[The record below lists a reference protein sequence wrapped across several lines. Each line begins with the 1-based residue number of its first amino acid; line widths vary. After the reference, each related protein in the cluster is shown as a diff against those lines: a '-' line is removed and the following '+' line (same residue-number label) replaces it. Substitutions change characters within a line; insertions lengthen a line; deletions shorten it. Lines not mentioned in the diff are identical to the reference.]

1 MNFELSED
9 QARIRDAVRDFA
21 ETRIAPGVVE
31 RERHETFPR
40 EVVAG
45 LAEMGILG
53 MMVPEEYGGAGAD
66 ALSFILMLEELARVC
81 ASTAVIVSVN
91 NSVFCY
97 PLWKFGSEEQ
107 KRTILTEVASG
118 RALGAYGLDRAAV
131 RLRRGQPEDAGR
143 PRRGRLRVERREGLD
158 HQRRRGEVVPRHG
171 DDGPGRRDP
180 RDHRLPGVL
189 RGRGLSRR
197 RRPRTRWACGRRRP
211 RRSISTTSVCR
222 PRAAWGQEG
231 EGFTIAMRTL
241 DHSRIGIA
249 AQGIGIARACYDAS
263 VEYART
269 RETFGKKLAEHEII
283 AFQIADM
290 RVQIEAS
297 KLLTYRAAVRSE
309 IAGVRISREASMAKV
324 FATEAC
330 NAIAARA
337 VQIFG
342 GYGYSK
348 EYAGRAL
355 LPRRPRHDD
364 LRGHERDPAH
374 GRVEEP
380 AGGEVA
386 RGGGEAGRDQRRCD
400 ARDRRDT
407 GGVRGG

>member
-9 QARIRDAVRDFA
+9 QTRIRNAVRDFA

-53 MMVPEEYGGAGAD
+53 MMVPEEFGGSGAD
-66 ALSFILMLEELARVC
+66 ALSFILVLEELARVC

-118 RALGAYGLDRAAV
+118 RALGAYGLSESQSGSDAANQKTRAVRDGDAYVLNGAKAWITNAGEAKWYLVMAMTDPAAGTRGITAFLVSSEDPGFRVGAPEDKMGLRASKTAAV
-131 RLRRGQPEDAGR
+131 FF
-143 PRRGRLRVERREGLD
+143 
-158 HQRRRGEVVPRHG
+158 
-171 DDGPGRRDP
+171 DDV
-180 RDHRLPGVL
+180 RLPAA
-189 RGRGLSRR
+189 RR
-197 RRPRTRWACGRRRP
+197 VGE
-211 RRSISTTSVCR
+211 
-222 PRAAWGQEG
+222 EG
-231 EGFTIAMRTL
+231 EGFTIAMKTL

-249 AQGIGIARACYDAS
+249 AQAIGISRACYDAS
-263 VEYART
+263 VAYAAT
-269 RETFGKKLAEHEII
+269 RETFGRKLAEHEII

-348 EYAGRAL
+348 EYAVERYYRDARVTTIYEGTSEIQRMVVSKNL
-355 LPRRPRHDD
+355 L
-364 LRGHERDPAH
+364 
-374 GRVEEP
+374 
-380 AGGEVA
+380 
-386 RGGGEAGRDQRRCD
+386 AGR
-400 ARDRRDT
+400 
-407 GGVRGG
+407 

>member
-9 QARIRDAVRDFA
+9 QTRIRDAVRDFA
-21 ETRIAPGVVE
+21 EGRIAPGVVE

-40 EVVAG
+40 EIVAG

-53 MMVPEEYGGAGAD
+53 MMVPEEYGGAAAD
-66 ALSFILMLEELARVC
+66 ALSFILVLEELARVC

-118 RALGAYGLDRAAV
+118 RALGAYGLSEPQSGSDAANQKTRAVRDGDAYVLNGAKAWITNAGEAKWYLVMAMTDPAAGTRGITAFLVSSEDPGFRVGAPEDKMGLRASKTAAV
-131 RLRRGQPEDAGR
+131 FF
-143 PRRGRLRVERREGLD
+143 
-158 HQRRRGEVVPRHG
+158 
-171 DDGPGRRDP
+171 DDV
-180 RDHRLPGVL
+180 RLPAA
-189 RGRGLSRR
+189 RR
-197 RRPRTRWACGRRRP
+197 VGE
-211 RRSISTTSVCR
+211 
-222 PRAAWGQEG
+222 EG
-231 EGFTIAMRTL
+231 EGFMIAMKTL

-249 AQGIGIARACYDAS
+249 AQGIGISRACYDAS
-263 VEYART
+263 VAYAAT

-348 EYAGRAL
+348 EYAVERYYRDARVTTIYEGTSEIQRMVVSKNL
-355 LPRRPRHDD
+355 L
-364 LRGHERDPAH
+364 
-374 GRVEEP
+374 
-380 AGGEVA
+380 
-386 RGGGEAGRDQRRCD
+386 AGR
-400 ARDRRDT
+400 
-407 GGVRGG
+407 

>member
-21 ETRIAPGVVE
+21 EARIAPGVVE

-40 EVVAG
+40 DIVAG

-66 ALSFILMLEELARVC
+66 ALSFILVLEELARVC

-118 RALGAYGLDRAAV
+118 RALGAYGLSEPQSGSDAANQKTRAVRDGDAYVLNGAKAWITNAGEARWYLVMAMTDPAAGTRGITAFLVSSEDPGFRVGAPEDKMGLRASKTAAV
-131 RLRRGQPEDAGR
+131 FF
-143 PRRGRLRVERREGLD
+143 
-158 HQRRRGEVVPRHG
+158 
-171 DDGPGRRDP
+171 DDV
-180 RDHRLPGVL
+180 RLPAA
-189 RGRGLSRR
+189 RR
-197 RRPRTRWACGRRRP
+197 VGA
-211 RRSISTTSVCR
+211 
-222 PRAAWGQEG
+222 EG
-231 EGFTIAMRTL
+231 EGFMIAMKTL

-249 AQGIGIARACYDAS
+249 AQGIGISRACYDAS
-263 VEYART
+263 VAYAAT

-348 EYAGRAL
+348 EYAVERYYRDARVTTIYEGTSEIQRMVVSKNL
-355 LPRRPRHDD
+355 L
-364 LRGHERDPAH
+364 
-374 GRVEEP
+374 
-380 AGGEVA
+380 
-386 RGGGEAGRDQRRCD
+386 AGR
-400 ARDRRDT
+400 
-407 GGVRGG
+407 

>member
-1 MNFELSED
+1 MNFDLTED

-21 ETRIAPGVVE
+21 ETRIASGVVE
-31 RERHETFPR
+31 RERHERFPS

-66 ALSFILMLEELARVC
+66 ALSFILTLEELARVC

-118 RALGAYGLDRAAV
+118 RALGAYGLSEPQSGSDAANMKTRAVRDGDGYVLNGAKAWITNAGEAKWYLVMAMTEPAAGTRGMTAFLVSSDDAGFRVGAPEDKMGLRASKTAAV
-131 RLRRGQPEDAGR
+131 FF
-143 PRRGRLRVERREGLD
+143 
-158 HQRRRGEVVPRHG
+158 
-171 DDGPGRRDP
+171 DDV
-180 RDHRLPGVL
+180 RLPAA
-189 RGRGLSRR
+189 RR
-197 RRPRTRWACGRRRP
+197 VG
-211 RRSISTTSVCR
+211 
-222 PRAAWGQEG
+222 GEG
-231 EGFTIAMRTL
+231 EGFTIAMKTL

-249 AQGIGIARACYDAS
+249 AQGIGISRACYDAS
-263 VEYART
+263 VAYATT

-309 IAGVRISREASMAKV
+309 IPGVRISREASMAKV

-348 EYAGRAL
+348 EYAVERYYRDARVTTIYEGTSEIQRMVVSKNL
-355 LPRRPRHDD
+355 L
-364 LRGHERDPAH
+364 
-374 GRVEEP
+374 
-380 AGGEVA
+380 
-386 RGGGEAGRDQRRCD
+386 AGR
-400 ARDRRDT
+400 
-407 GGVRGG
+407 

>member
-9 QARIRDAVRDFA
+9 QTRIRNAVRDFA
-21 ETRIAPGVVE
+21 ENRIAPGVVE

-40 EVVAG
+40 EIVAG

-53 MMVPEEYGGAGAD
+53 MMVPEEYGGAAAD
-66 ALSFILMLEELARVC
+66 ALSFILVLEELARVC

-118 RALGAYGLDRAAV
+118 RALGAYGLSEPQSGSDAANQKTRAVRDGDAYVLNGAKAWITNAGEAKWYLVMAMTDPAAGTRGITAFLVSSEDQGFRVGAPEDKMGLRASKTAAV
-131 RLRRGQPEDAGR
+131 FF
-143 PRRGRLRVERREGLD
+143 
-158 HQRRRGEVVPRHG
+158 
-171 DDGPGRRDP
+171 DDV
-180 RDHRLPGVL
+180 RLPAA
-189 RGRGLSRR
+189 RR
-197 RRPRTRWACGRRRP
+197 VGE
-211 RRSISTTSVCR
+211 
-222 PRAAWGQEG
+222 EG
-231 EGFTIAMRTL
+231 EGFTIAMKTL

-249 AQGIGIARACYDAS
+249 AQGIGISRACYDAS
-263 VEYART
+263 VAYAAT

-309 IAGVRISREASMAKV
+309 IPGVRISREASMAKV

-348 EYAGRAL
+348 EYAVERYYRDARVTTIYEGTSEIQRMVVAKNL
-355 LPRRPRHDD
+355 L
-364 LRGHERDPAH
+364 
-374 GRVEEP
+374 
-380 AGGEVA
+380 
-386 RGGGEAGRDQRRCD
+386 AGR
-400 ARDRRDT
+400 
-407 GGVRGG
+407 